1 MALTGL
7 VSQSVAGAKIIDL
20 CQFGTTV
27 LDAQLSKL
35 YNKKVDGVA
44 IEKGVAFPVCISVNE
59 VICNHSPLPS
69 EELVSSYTAGS
80 ISYSTP
86 PLRWSHQVGN
96 DACLSLVAFVR
107 LEEASYDLHTDH
119 ALQAQE
125 YYTLWIASG

>member
-80 ISYSTP
+80 ILYSTP
-86 PLRWSHQVGN
+86 PCVGRTKL
-96 DACLSLVAFVR
+96 ATMHAFPSSPSCV
-107 LEEASYDLHTDH
+107 
-119 ALQAQE
+119 
-125 YYTLWIASG
+125 